1 MAQEK
6 YKLENASSFAS
17 SLKDINP
24 SIVSDKF
31 LEKNKE
37 IEVDVFLDDINIVS
51 SLLAD
56 IDVQFSQT
64 KKEYYELINE
74 EGIFRLRSLKKSKH
88 LGAKRGKITIY
99 IPDGMIFNK
108 ALLKNISGDIML
120 NNFNANEIIISNVSG
135 DIKINGTDASKKLS
149 VNTVSGDI
157 TISRCKIGML
167 NASNVSGDIIVENSS
182 YIDSA
187 INNASGDIDIIT
199 NNNESN

>member
-6 YKLENASSFAS
+6 LKLDNASSFAS

-51 SLLAD
+51 SKLAD
-56 IDVQFSQT
+56 IDVHFSQT

-74 EGIFRLRSLKKSKH
+74 EGIFRLKSLKKSKH

-120 NNFNANEIIISNVSG
+120 NNFNANEIISSNVSG
-135 DIKINGTDASKKLS
+135 DIILKRVEASKKLA

-157 TISRCKIGML
+157 TISQCAIGML
-167 NASNVSGDIIVENSS
+167 NALNVSGDITVENSS
-182 YIDSA
+182 YIDSS
-187 INNASGDIDIIT
+187 INSVSGDIDIVT